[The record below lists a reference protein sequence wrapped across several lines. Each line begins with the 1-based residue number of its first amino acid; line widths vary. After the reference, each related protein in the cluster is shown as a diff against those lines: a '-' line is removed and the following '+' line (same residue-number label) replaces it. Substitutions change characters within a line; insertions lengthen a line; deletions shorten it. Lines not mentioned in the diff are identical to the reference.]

1 MEAGLFLCN
10 STRHA
15 IAFLE
20 FQLALNI
27 YMSNQERL
35 TSNTTIAPID
45 LEVFLAQRGCLRD
58 LKQGLEITPDPKG
71 SGRADI
77 SINHD
82 RFLDKQSLEE

>member
-1 MEAGLFLCN
+1 M
-10 STRHA
+10 
-15 IAFLE
+15 E

-35 TSNTTIAPID
+35 TSNATIAPID
-45 LEVFLAQRGCLRD
+45 LEVFLSQRGCLPD
-58 LKQGLEITPDPKG
+58 LKQGLEITPDPEG

-82 RFLDKQSLEE
+82 RFLDKQSSEE